1 MMETDEMLYRSYLN
15 GEDEALRVLIEK
27 YSEKLTLFIY
37 GMVGNMH
44 DAEELMMDSFAILI
58 SKNKPFLGR
67 STFKTWLFAI
77 GRNQA
82 RMFLRKR
89 KISAINFDKA
99 DFPQDF
105 TPDLYI
111 LKNEQN
117 KILFRALSKI
127 NPMYREALILSY
139 FEGMGLDELSGV
151 MKISKRRASDLLYR
165 GKASLKEVLKKE
177 GYNFAELG

>member
-44 DAEELMMDSFAILI
+44 DAEEHMMDSFAILI

-111 LKNEQN
+111 LKNE
-117 KILFRALSKI
+117 
-127 NPMYREALILSY
+127 
-139 FEGMGLDELSGV
+139 
-151 MKISKRRASDLLYR
+151 
-165 GKASLKEVLKKE
+165 
-177 GYNFAELG
+177 